1 MEIIVKRRTWF
12 LGWLMPISIK
22 FNGKTIGSVGGYQ
35 TKTMEIPEDSGT
47 LTYEQ
52 PLDRTDRIEVKD
64 GDVVLVKE
72 TIINKIFNIVF
83 VVSMLFFIVSN
94 SLNIYTESYPYPSD
108 FLRISGIAV
117 TIIFVVF
124 IIISFFFN
132 SYKFVIENNS
142 SKE

>member
-22 FNGKTIGSVGGYQ
+22 FNGKTIESVGGYQ

-72 TIINKIFNIVF
+72 TILNKIFNIVF
-83 VVSMLFFIVSN
+83 ITSMLFFIVSN

-108 FLRISGIAV
+108 FLKVSGIAV

>member
-72 TIINKIFNIVF
+72 TILNKIFNIVF
-83 VVSMLFFIVSN
+83 ITSMLFFIVSN
-94 SLNIYTESYPYPSD
+94 RLNIYTESYPYPSD
-108 FLRISGIAV
+108 FLKVSGIAV
-117 TIIFVVF
+117 TIIFVVCLLYT
-124 IIISFFFN
+124 SDAAD
-132 SYKFVIENNS
+132 E
-142 SKE
+142 

>member
-12 LGWLMPISIK
+12 LGWLLPISIK
-22 FNGKTIGSVGGYQ
+22 FNSEIIGSVGGFH
-35 TKTMEIPEDSGT
+35 TRTMDIPEESGT
-47 LTYEQ
+47 LTYYQ

-64 GDVVLVKE
+64 GDLVLVKE
-72 TIINKIFNIVF
+72 TVISQILNIVF
-83 VVSMLFFIVSN
+83 VVSLLFFIVSN
-94 SLNIYTESYPYPSD
+94 RLNIYTESYPYPSD
-108 FLRISGIAV
+108 FLKVSGIAV

>member
-72 TIINKIFNIVF
+72 TILNKIFNIVF
-83 VVSMLFFIVSN
+83 ITSMLFFIVSN
-94 SLNIYTESYPYPSD
+94 RLNIYTESYPYPSD
-108 FLRISGIAV
+108 FLKVSGIAV

>member
-72 TIINKIFNIVF
+72 TILNKIFNIVF
-83 VVSMLFFIVSN
+83 ITSMLFFIVSN

>member
-22 FNGKTIGSVGGYQ
+22 FNGKTIGSVGGHQ
-35 TKTMEIPEDSGT
+35 TKTMEIPEEMGT
-47 LTYEQ
+47 LTYDQ
-52 PLDRTDRIEVKD
+52 PLDPTDLIEVKD

-83 VVSMLFFIVSN
+83 ITSMFYFIFIN
-94 SLNIYTESYPYPSD
+94 SLIIYTGSYPYTSD

-117 TIIFVVF
+117 TIIFIVF
-124 IIISFFFN
+124 IIISFFVS

>member
-12 LGWLMPISIK
+12 LGWLMPINIE

-35 TKTMEIPEDSGT
+35 TKTMEIPEEKGA

-83 VVSMLFFIVSN
+83 ITSMLFFIVSN

-108 FLRISGIAV
+108 FYRVSGIGV

>member
-1 MEIIVKRRTWF
+1 
-12 LGWLMPISIK
+12 MPISIK

-35 TKTMEIPEDSGT
+35 TKTMEIPEETGT
-47 LTYEQ
+47 LTYDQ

-72 TIINKIFNIVF
+72 TILNKILNIIF
-83 VVSMLFFIVSN
+83 ITSMLYFIFIN
-94 SLNIYTESYPYPSD
+94 SLTIYTGSYPHTSD

-117 TIIFVVF
+117 TIIFIVF
-124 IIISFFFN
+124 IIISFFVN
-132 SYKFVIENNS
+132 SYKFVVENNS

>member
-35 TKTMEIPEDSGT
+35 TKNMEIPEETGT
-47 LTYEQ
+47 LTYDQ

-72 TIINKIFNIVF
+72 TILNKIFNIVF

-94 SLNIYTESYPYPSD
+94 SLNIYTGSYPYPSD
-108 FLRISGIAV
+108 FIRVSGIGV
-117 TIIFVVF
+117 TIIFVALIV
-124 IIISFFFN
+124 ISFLFN
-132 SYKFVIENNS
+132 SYKFV
-142 SKE
+142 KQD